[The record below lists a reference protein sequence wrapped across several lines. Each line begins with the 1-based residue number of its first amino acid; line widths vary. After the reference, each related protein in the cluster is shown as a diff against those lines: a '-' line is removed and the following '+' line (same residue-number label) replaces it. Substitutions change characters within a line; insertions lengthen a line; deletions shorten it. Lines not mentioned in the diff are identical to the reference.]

1 VDARTPVSPG
11 LFPINK
17 PKNNREL
24 IDSCIPNL
32 ITIEDYENLCA
43 ELFNRI
49 KNLPEIPINEDFEEK
64 KDE

>member
-1 VDARTPVSPG
+1 M
-11 LFPINK
+11 FPINK

-32 ITIEDYENLCA
+32 ITIEDYEKLCA
-43 ELFNRI
+43 ELFDRI
-49 KNLPEIPINEDFEEK
+49 KNLPEIPIYEDFGEK